1 MKLVGLGFGLA
12 LGGVSL
18 MVAPGAGATTQ
29 ESFYARKRVIIL
41 VSSTPG
47 GGIDLRGRLVGRHL
61 AKYLPGKPAVIVQN
75 MPGGGHLLM
84 NNYLNNI
91 AKPDGLTI
99 GTTPRGIYWYQLM
112 GIEQARFD
120 LTRVSW
126 IGSTSGEDSTL
137 VVRSNLGY
145 SSLRDIRKS
154 GRTLILAAAGRGTS
168 NYIYAQILAVALDI
182 PIRVVVG
189 YPGTPDIKAAI
200 RRGEVDGLAGRSV
213 ANLLSLDKEEMET
226 KSWTVLVQSGEKR
239 HPEFAN
245 VPTMLELA
253 PTEAAKS
260 LIRAAT
266 ADASIGWPFYV
277 PSGVPRD
284 RVRTLRRA
292 FMDTAKD
299 PVFLEEARKLGYHID
314 PIAGEQLDKI
324 VKDALSVSPAML
336 QKLRAVYY
344 GPEEAAKKGP

>member
-1 MKLVGLGFGLA
+1 MKFISLGLGLV
-12 LGGVSL
+12 LGVVSL
-18 MVAPGAGATTQ
+18 IVAPRADATTD
-29 ESFYARKRVIIL
+29 EGFYARKRVIIL

-47 GGIDLRGRLVGRHL
+47 GGIDLRGRLLGRHL
-61 AKYLPGKPAVIVQN
+61 SKYVPGKPTVIVQN

-112 GIEQARFD
+112 RIEQARFD

-137 VVRSNLGY
+137 VARSNLGY
-145 SSLRDIRKS
+145 TSLEDVRGS
-154 GRTLILAAAGRGTS
+154 GKTLILAAAGRGTS
-168 NYIYAQILAVALDI
+168 NYIYAQILQVALAV
-182 PIRVVVG
+182 PIKVVVG
-189 YPGTPDIKAAI
+189 YPGTPEIKAAI
-200 RRGEVDGLAGRSV
+200 SRGEVDGLAGRSI

-239 HPEFAN
+239 HPEFSN

-253 PTEAAKS
+253 PTQEAKS

-266 ADASIGWPFYV
+266 ADAGIGWPFYV
-277 PSGVPRD
+277 PSGVPPD
-284 RVRTLRRA
+284 RVHILRKA
-292 FMDTAKD
+292 FMDTMKD
-299 PVFLEEARKLGYHID
+299 PAFLQEARKLGYHID
-314 PIAGEQLDKI
+314 PISGEQLDEI
-324 VKDALSVSPAML
+324 VKDALSAPPAML
-336 QKLRAVYY
+336 QKLRVVYS
-344 GPEEAAKKGP
+344 GPEEAAKKKP

>member
-1 MKLVGLGFGLA
+1 MKLIRLGLGLA
-12 LGGVSL
+12 LGVFSL
-18 MVAPGAGATTQ
+18 VVAPRANAATH
-29 ESFYARKRVIIL
+29 ENFYAGKRLVVL

-61 AKYLPGKPAVIVQN
+61 SKYLPGKPNAMVQN

-91 AKPDGLTI
+91 AKPDGLII

-137 VVRSNLGY
+137 VARTNLGY
-145 SSLRDIRKS
+145 KSLEDVRKS
-154 GRTLILAAAGRGTS
+154 GKKLILAAAGRGTS
-168 NYIYAQILAVALDI
+168 NYIYAQILQVALAV
-182 PIRVVVG
+182 PIEIVVG
-189 YPGTPDIKAAI
+189 YPGTPEIKAAI
-200 RRGEVDGLAGRSV
+200 RRGEVDGLAGRSI

-226 KSWTVLVQSGEKR
+226 NAWTVLVQSGEKR

-253 PTEAAKS
+253 GKQEGKS

-266 ADASIGWPFYV
+266 ADAAIGWPFYV
-277 PSGVPRD
+277 PSGVPPD
-284 RVRTLRRA
+284 RVRFLRKA
-292 FMDTAKD
+292 FMDTMKD
-299 PVFLEEARKLGYHID
+299 PAFLTEARKLGYHID
-314 PIAGEQLDKI
+314 PISGEQLDEI
-324 VKDALSVSPAML
+324 VKDALSVTPAML

-344 GPEEAAKKGP
+344 GPEEAAKKKP